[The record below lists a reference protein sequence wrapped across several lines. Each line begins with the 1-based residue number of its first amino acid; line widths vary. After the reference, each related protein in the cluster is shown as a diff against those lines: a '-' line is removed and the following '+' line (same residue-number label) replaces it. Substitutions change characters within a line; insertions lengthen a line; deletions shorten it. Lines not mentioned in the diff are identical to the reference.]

1 VYLVAY
7 KVKTQQAILCHG
19 LKMRATFT
27 IQNQKHVEVFRK
39 KEKEKTSLM
48 APSSKSVDTKF
59 YPLTVKEVRRE
70 TEEAVSISFT
80 VPAEHHDKFTFLPGQ
95 YLTLKTNINGE
106 EVRRSYSICAAPSDG
121 ELRVAVKEIEGG
133 KFSTYANRELKSGDV
148 LESMPPMG
156 NFKWE
161 PGDKED
167 HVVGWAAGSG
177 ITPILSIAKT
187 VLESSD
193 NGTFTLFYGN
203 KNSNSIIFKD
213 ELEDLKNAYV
223 DRFELHHVLS
233 REDQGSDYTTGRI
246 DAEKANAYSGKFFDV
261 ATTTGHYLCGP
272 LGMIEGVSGALESMG
287 TKKSNIHFELFN
299 TAGATA
305 EVKAKT
311 SSKASANAKVTVVL
325 DGEETHF
332 EMGPKDYVL
341 DAALDAGADVPY
353 ACKGAVCCTCR
364 AKVLK
369 GTAEMVMNYALV
381 DDEVKDGYVLTC
393 QTHATSDELV
403 ISFDE

>member
-1 VYLVAY
+1 M
-7 KVKTQQAILCHG
+7 
-19 LKMRATFT
+19 LKF
-27 IQNQKHVEVFRK
+27 FK
-39 KEKEKTSLM
+39 KNKEEKPSLQSNGTT
-48 APSSKSVDTKF
+48 ASTGAF
-59 YPLTVKEVRRE
+59 YPLVVKEVRRE
-70 TEEAVSISFT
+70 TKDAVSVAFELNDEQRSVFRYT
-80 VPAEHHDKFTFLPGQ
+80 PGQ
-95 YLTLKTNINGE
+95 YLTFRAAINGE
-106 EVRRSYSICAAPSDG
+106 EVRRSYSICAAPHEG
-121 ELRVAVKEIEGG
+121 ELRVAIKEIEGG
-133 KFSTYANRELKSGDV
+133 KFSTYANRTLKAGDT
-148 LESMPPMG
+148 LESMAPAG
-156 NFKWE
+156 NFAWKHE
-161 PGDKED
+161 GSAA

-177 ITPILSIAKT
+177 ITPISAIAKS
-187 VLESSD
+187 VLNSD
-193 NGTFTLFYGN
+193 NESTFTLFYGN
-203 KNSNSIIFKD
+203 KNSNSIIFKN

-223 DRFELHHVLS
+223 NRFEVHHVLS
-233 REDQGSDYTTGRI
+233 REDQGSDYTSGRL
-246 DAEKANAYSGKFFDV
+246 DADKVKGYNGKFFDV
-261 ATTTGHYLCGP
+261 ATTTGHFLCGP
-272 LGMIEGVSGALESMG
+272 LGMIEGVSGVLESLG
-287 TKKSNIHFELFN
+287 TAKSTIHFELFN

-305 EVKAKT
+305 EAIAKS

-332 EMGPKDYVL
+332 EMGPKDYVI

>member
-1 VYLVAY
+1 M
-7 KVKTQQAILCHG
+7 
-19 LKMRATFT
+19 LKF
-27 IQNQKHVEVFRK
+27 FK
-39 KEKEKTSLM
+39 KNKEEKPSLQSNGTT
-48 APSSKSVDTKF
+48 ASTGAF
-59 YPLTVKEVRRE
+59 YPLVVKEVRRE
-70 TEEAVSISFT
+70 TKDAVSVAFELNDEQRSVFRYT
-80 VPAEHHDKFTFLPGQ
+80 PGQ
-95 YLTLKTNINGE
+95 YLTFRAAINGE
-106 EVRRSYSICAAPSDG
+106 EVRRSYSICAAPHEG
-121 ELRVAVKEIEGG
+121 ELRVAIKEIEGG
-133 KFSTYANRELKSGDV
+133 KFSTYANRTLKAGDT
-148 LESMPPMG
+148 LESMAPAG
-156 NFKWE
+156 NFAWKHE
-161 PGDKED
+161 GSAA

-177 ITPILSIAKT
+177 ITPISAIAKS
-187 VLESSD
+187 VLNSD
-193 NGTFTLFYGN
+193 NESTFTLFYGN
-203 KNSNSIIFKD
+203 KNSNSIIFKN

-223 DRFELHHVLS
+223 DRFEVHHVLS
-233 REDQGSDYTTGRI
+233 REDQGSDYTSGRL
-246 DAEKANAYSGKFFDV
+246 DADKVKGYNGKFFDV
-261 ATTTGHYLCGP
+261 ATTTGHFLCGP
-272 LGMIEGVSGALESMG
+272 LGMIEGVSGVLESLG
-287 TKKSNIHFELFN
+287 TVKSTIHFELFN

-305 EVKAKT
+305 EAIAKS

-332 EMGPKDYVL
+332 EMGPKDYVI

>member
-1 VYLVAY
+1 M
-7 KVKTQQAILCHG
+7 
-19 LKMRATFT
+19 LKF
-27 IQNQKHVEVFRK
+27 FK
-39 KEKEKTSLM
+39 KNKEEKPSLQSNGTT
-48 APSSKSVDTKF
+48 ASTGAF
-59 YPLTVKEVRRE
+59 YPLVVKEVRRE
-70 TEEAVSISFT
+70 TKDAVSVAFELNDEQRSVFRYT
-80 VPAEHHDKFTFLPGQ
+80 PGQ
-95 YLTLKTNINGE
+95 YLTFRAAINGE
-106 EVRRSYSICAAPSDG
+106 EVRRSYSICAAPHEG
-121 ELRVAVKEIEGG
+121 ELRVAIKEIEGG
-133 KFSTYANRELKSGDV
+133 KFSTYANRTLKAGDT
-148 LESMPPMG
+148 LESMAPAG
-156 NFKWE
+156 NFAWKHE
-161 PGDKED
+161 GSAA

-177 ITPILSIAKT
+177 ITPISAIAKS
-187 VLESSD
+187 VLNSD
-193 NGTFTLFYGN
+193 NESTFTLFYGN
-203 KNSNSIIFKD
+203 KNSNSIIFKN

-223 DRFELHHVLS
+223 DRFEVHHVLS
-233 REDQGSDYTTGRI
+233 REDQGSDYTSGRL
-246 DAEKANAYSGKFFDV
+246 DADRVKGYNGKFFDV
-261 ATTTGHYLCGP
+261 ATTTGHFLCGP
-272 LGMIEGVSGALESMG
+272 LGMIEGVSGVLESLG
-287 TKKSNIHFELFN
+287 TAKSTIHFELFN

-305 EVKAKT
+305 EAIAKS

-332 EMGPKDYVL
+332 EMGPKDYVI

>member
-1 VYLVAY
+1 M
-7 KVKTQQAILCHG
+7 
-19 LKMRATFT
+19 LKF
-27 IQNQKHVEVFRK
+27 FK
-39 KEKEKTSLM
+39 KNKEEKPSLQSNGTT
-48 APSSKSVDTKF
+48 ASTGAF
-59 YPLTVKEVRRE
+59 YPLVVKEVRRE
-70 TEEAVSISFT
+70 TKDAVSVAFELNDEQRSVFRYT
-80 VPAEHHDKFTFLPGQ
+80 PGQ
-95 YLTLKTNINGE
+95 YLTFRAAINGE
-106 EVRRSYSICAAPSDG
+106 EVRRSYSICAAPHEG
-121 ELRVAVKEIEGG
+121 ELRVAIKEIEGG
-133 KFSTYANRELKSGDV
+133 KFSTYANRTLKAGDT
-148 LESMPPMG
+148 LESMAPAG
-156 NFKWE
+156 NFAWKHE
-161 PGDKED
+161 GSAA

-177 ITPILSIAKT
+177 ITPISAIAKS
-187 VLESSD
+187 VLNSD
-193 NGTFTLFYGN
+193 NESTFTLFYGN
-203 KNSNSIIFKD
+203 KNSNSIIFKN

-223 DRFELHHVLS
+223 DRFEVHHVLS
-233 REDQGSDYTTGRI
+233 REDQGSDYTSGRL
-246 DAEKANAYSGKFFDV
+246 DADKVKGYNGKFFDV
-261 ATTTGHYLCGP
+261 ATTTGHFLCGP
-272 LGMIEGVSGALESMG
+272 LGMIEGVSGVLESLG
-287 TKKSNIHFELFN
+287 TAKPTIHFELFN

-305 EVKAKT
+305 GAIAKS

-332 EMGPKDYVL
+332 EMGPKDYVI

>member
-1 VYLVAY
+1 MLKFFKKNKEEKPSLQSNGTTASTGAFYTLV
-7 KVKTQQAILCHG
+7 
-19 LKMRATFT
+19 
-27 IQNQKHVEVFRK
+27 
-39 KEKEKTSLM
+39 
-48 APSSKSVDTKF
+48 
-59 YPLTVKEVRRE
+59 VKEVRRE
-70 TEEAVSISFT
+70 TKDAVSVAFELNDEQRSVFRYT
-80 VPAEHHDKFTFLPGQ
+80 PGQ
-95 YLTLKTNINGE
+95 YLTFRAAINGE
-106 EVRRSYSICAAPSDG
+106 EVRRSYSICAAPHEG
-121 ELRVAVKEIEGG
+121 ELRVAIKEIEGG
-133 KFSTYANRELKSGDV
+133 KFSTYANRTLKAGDT
-148 LESMPPMG
+148 LESMAPAG
-156 NFKWE
+156 NFAWKHE
-161 PGDKED
+161 GSAA

-177 ITPILSIAKT
+177 ITPISAIAKS
-187 VLESSD
+187 VLNSD
-193 NGTFTLFYGN
+193 NESTFTLFYGN

-213 ELEDLKNAYV
+213 ELEDLKNTYV
-223 DRFELHHVLS
+223 DRFEVHHVLS
-233 REDQGSDYTTGRI
+233 REDQGSDYTSGRL
-246 DAEKANAYSGKFFDV
+246 DADKVKGYNGKFFDV
-261 ATTTGHYLCGP
+261 ATTTGHFLCGP
-272 LGMIEGVSGALESMG
+272 LGMIEGVSGVLESLG
-287 TKKSNIHFELFN
+287 TAKSTIHFELFN

-305 EVKAKT
+305 EAIAKS

-332 EMGPKDYVL
+332 EMGPKDYVI

>member
-1 VYLVAY
+1 M
-7 KVKTQQAILCHG
+7 
-19 LKMRATFT
+19 LKF
-27 IQNQKHVEVFRK
+27 FK
-39 KEKEKTSLM
+39 KNKEEKPSLQSNGTT
-48 APSSKSVDTKF
+48 ASTGAF
-59 YPLTVKEVRRE
+59 YPLVVKEVRRE
-70 TEEAVSISFT
+70 TKDAVSVAFELNDEQRSVFRYT
-80 VPAEHHDKFTFLPGQ
+80 PGQ
-95 YLTLKTNINGE
+95 YLTFRAAINGE
-106 EVRRSYSICAAPSDG
+106 EVRRSYSICAAPHEG
-121 ELRVAVKEIEGG
+121 ELRVAIKEIEGG
-133 KFSTYANRELKSGDV
+133 KFSTYANRTLKAGDA
-148 LESMPPMG
+148 LESMAPAG
-156 NFKWE
+156 NFAWKHE
-161 PGDKED
+161 GSAA

-177 ITPILSIAKT
+177 ITPISAIAKS
-187 VLESSD
+187 VLNSD
-193 NGTFTLFYGN
+193 NESTFTLFYGN
-203 KNSNSIIFKD
+203 KNSNSIIFKN

-223 DRFELHHVLS
+223 DRFEVHHVLS
-233 REDQGSDYTTGRI
+233 REDQGSDYTSGRL
-246 DAEKANAYSGKFFDV
+246 DADKVKGYNGKFFDV
-261 ATTTGHYLCGP
+261 ATTTGHFLCGP
-272 LGMIEGVSGALESMG
+272 LGMIEGVSGVLESLG
-287 TKKSNIHFELFN
+287 TAKSTIHFELFN

-305 EVKAKT
+305 EAIAKS

-332 EMGPKDYVL
+332 EMGPKDYVI

>member
-1 VYLVAY
+1 M
-7 KVKTQQAILCHG
+7 
-19 LKMRATFT
+19 LKF
-27 IQNQKHVEVFRK
+27 FK
-39 KEKEKTSLM
+39 KNKEEKPSLQSNGTT
-48 APSSKSVDTKF
+48 ASTGAF
-59 YPLTVKEVRRE
+59 YPLVVKEVRRE
-70 TEEAVSISFT
+70 TKDAVSVAFELNDEQRSVFRYT
-80 VPAEHHDKFTFLPGQ
+80 PGQ
-95 YLTLKTNINGE
+95 YLTFRAAINGE
-106 EVRRSYSICAAPSDG
+106 EVRRSYSICAAPHEG
-121 ELRVAVKEIEGG
+121 ELRVAIKEIEGG
-133 KFSTYANRELKSGDV
+133 KFSTYANRTLKAGDT
-148 LESMPPMG
+148 LESMVPAG
-156 NFKWE
+156 NFAWKHE
-161 PGDKED
+161 GSAA

-177 ITPILSIAKT
+177 ITPISAIAKS
-187 VLESSD
+187 VLNSD
-193 NGTFTLFYGN
+193 NESTFTLFYGN
-203 KNSNSIIFKD
+203 KNSNSIIFKN
-213 ELEDLKNAYV
+213 ELEDLKNTYV
-223 DRFELHHVLS
+223 DRFEVHHVLS
-233 REDQGSDYTTGRI
+233 REDQGSDYTSGRL
-246 DAEKANAYSGKFFDV
+246 DADKVKGYNGKFFDV
-261 ATTTGHYLCGP
+261 ATTTGHFLCGP
-272 LGMIEGVSGALESMG
+272 LGMIEGVSGVLESLG
-287 TKKSNIHFELFN
+287 TAKSTIHFELFN

-305 EVKAKT
+305 EAIAKS

>member
-1 VYLVAY
+1 MAFELNDE
-7 KVKTQQAILCHG
+7 Q
-19 LKMRATFT
+19 RS
-27 IQNQKHVEVFRK
+27 VFRY
-39 KEKEKTSLM
+39 
-48 APSSKSVDTKF
+48 A
-59 YPLTVKEVRRE
+59 
-70 TEEAVSISFT
+70 
-80 VPAEHHDKFTFLPGQ
+80 PGQ
-95 YLTLKTNINGE
+95 YLTFRAAINGE
-106 EVRRSYSICAAPSDG
+106 EVRRSYSICAAPHEG
-121 ELRVAVKEIEGG
+121 ELRVAIKEIEGG
-133 KFSTYANRELKSGDV
+133 KFSTYANRTLKAGDT
-148 LESMPPMG
+148 LESMAPAG
-156 NFKWE
+156 NFAWKHE
-161 PGDKED
+161 GSAA

-177 ITPILSIAKT
+177 ITPISAIAKS
-187 VLESSD
+187 VLNSD
-193 NGTFTLFYGN
+193 NESTFTLFYGN
-203 KNSNSIIFKD
+203 KNSNSIIFKN

-223 DRFELHHVLS
+223 DRFEVHHVLS
-233 REDQGSDYTTGRI
+233 REDQGSDYTSGRL
-246 DAEKANAYSGKFFDV
+246 DADKVKGYNGKFFDV
-261 ATTTGHYLCGP
+261 ATTTGHFLCGP
-272 LGMIEGVSGALESMG
+272 LGMIEGVSGVLESLG
-287 TKKSNIHFELFN
+287 TAKSTIHFELFN

-305 EVKAKT
+305 EAIAKS

-332 EMGPKDYVL
+332 EMGPKDYVI